1 MTEKELLAGKY
12 REYAGGDCVDIVS
25 LPKSGS
31 DRKYY
36 RLSGSDKT
44 IIGAYNPN
52 REEND
57 AFIGFSDHFRSL
69 NLPVPEIYS
78 YFPKD
83 DCYFMQDL
91 GDVNLFTW
99 LDSKYRNGGFDDE
112 LLDFYKL
119 SLEMLVIFQKEG
131 IKGLDLRLCY
141 PHRSFD
147 RQSMIWDLNYFKYMF
162 LKLVTAPFNEQL
174 LEKDFNA
181 LVDFLLEAEQKY
193 FLYRDFQSANIM
205 IVDNK
210 PWFID
215 YQGGRK
221 GSSQYDPASLLYDP
235 KAHVPQEAREILI
248 EHYIKLFCTGTS
260 NTESLFRKYYPG
272 FVLIRIMQAL
282 GAFGYRGLYEQKPGF
297 VQSIIPGVN
306 ILNYI
311 IDSGQIGIKLPELFR
326 ILREIPG
333 LESYAEME
341 QTEKLKVRITS
352 FSYMNG
358 MPQDNVHGGGFI
370 YDCRGLP
377 SPEKTEKLK
386 NLTGLDE
393 PVKEFMKSH
402 TDVKEFLDD
411 AISMVER
418 SVKSYITKDYNSLAV
433 SFGCTGGKHRSVY
446 CAEKLAQS
454 LRAIS
459 GIEIEV
465 NHRDKDN

>member
-1 MTEKELLAGKY
+1 MTEKELLAEKY
-12 REYAGGDCVDIVS
+12 REYTGNHCVDIVS
-25 LPKSGS
+25 LPRSGS

-36 RLSGSDKT
+36 RLSDRNKT

-57 AFIGFSDHFRSL
+57 AFIGFTGHFRSL

-78 YFPKD
+78 YFPED
-83 DCYFMQDL
+83 DCYFIQDL
-91 GDVNLFTW
+91 GDTNLFTW
-99 LDSKYRNGGFDDE
+99 LDGKYRDNAFDKE

-119 SLEMLVIFQKEG
+119 SLDTLVIFQTEG
-131 IKGLDLRLCY
+131 IKGLDLSLCY
-141 PHRSFD
+141 PHKSFD

-162 LKLVTAPFNEQL
+162 IKLVAAPFNEQR

-205 IVDNK
+205 VVDSK

-221 GSSQYDPASLLYDP
+221 GSPQYDPASLLYDP
-235 KAHVPQEAREILI
+235 KADVPQQAREILI
-248 EHYIKLFCTGTS
+248 EHYIKLFCKATS
-260 NTESLFRKYYPG
+260 TPEDTFRRYYPG

-297 VQSIIPGVN
+297 VQSIIPGVI

-311 IDSGQIGIKLPELFR
+311 IDSGQVNIKLPELFR

-333 LESYAEME
+333 LDSFAELE
-341 QTEKLKVRITS
+341 QTERLKVRITS

-377 SPEKTEKLK
+377 SPEKVDKLK
-386 NLTGLDE
+386 ELTGMDE
-393 PVKEFMKSH
+393 AVKEFMKSH
-402 TDVKEFLDD
+402 RDVQEFLDD
-411 AISMVER
+411 AFNMVKR

-433 SFGCTGGKHRSVY
+433 SFGCTGGRHRSVY
-446 CAEKLAQS
+446 CAEELAKS

-465 NHRDKDN
+465 NHRDKDK